1 MFGGARETVAVV
13 NKNARVAFRNAHVD
27 DVTFL
32 CRACVL
38 RPRRTI
44 EPCAIIS
51 FQQIFPSRNKS
62 YSRRYSRIEREGN
75 NREVSF

>member
-38 RPRRTI
+38 CPRRTM
-44 EPCAIIS
+44 CNHFDKF
-51 FQQIFPSRNKS
+51 FQVEINH
-62 YSRRYSRIEREGN
+62 ILGVIRE
-75 NREVSF
+75 